1 LSNAKSECED
11 VKRRE
16 SEQKRVGRVR
26 RGDAMERRQA
36 EKGGGGVGL
45 LRLVDEGTTL
55 IIGAKSDGAVTS
67 GEGEPERL

>member
-1 LSNAKSECED
+1 
-11 VKRRE
+11 
-16 SEQKRVGRVR
+16 
-26 RGDAMERRQA
+26 
-36 EKGGGGVGL
+36 VGL